1 MTGAPNWR
9 EIDGCCQVVIRFSGK
24 TLLTRIQSNS
34 YRFLLFSGLLTW
46 FTFLFSSFFHLKEMP
61 QEEANLVMN
70 HRRLWSAHL
79 NPLST
84 ELQGILKDL
93 AGRNLGEM

>member
-1 MTGAPNWR
+1 M
-9 EIDGCCQVVIRFSGK
+9 S
-24 TLLTRIQSNS
+24 
-34 YRFLLFSGLLTW
+34 
-46 FTFLFSSFFHLKEMP
+46 
-61 QEEANLVMN
+61 QEEANQVMN

-93 AGRNLGEM
+93 AGTTLIDK

>member
-1 MTGAPNWR
+1 M
-9 EIDGCCQVVIRFSGK
+9 S
-24 TLLTRIQSNS
+24 
-34 YRFLLFSGLLTW
+34 
-46 FTFLFSSFFHLKEMP
+46 
-61 QEEANLVMN
+61 QEEANQVMN

-93 AGRNLGEM
+93 AGRTNEFSQAVLSRTESLSNGSLTINLCDLSTTFTTEQF

>member
-1 MTGAPNWR
+1 
-9 EIDGCCQVVIRFSGK
+9 
-24 TLLTRIQSNS
+24 
-34 YRFLLFSGLLTW
+34 
-46 FTFLFSSFFHLKEMP
+46 MP
-61 QEEANLVMN
+61 QEEANQVMN

-93 AGRNLGEM
+93 AGTVRKLDMCMCSQYSLLSRLCLKRTLLKDGNTKNTKRKLGVNTHFLEIIKQQ

>member
-1 MTGAPNWR
+1 
-9 EIDGCCQVVIRFSGK
+9 
-24 TLLTRIQSNS
+24 
-34 YRFLLFSGLLTW
+34 
-46 FTFLFSSFFHLKEMP
+46 MP

-93 AGRNLGEM
+93 AGRNLSGM

>member
-1 MTGAPNWR
+1 M
-9 EIDGCCQVVIRFSGK
+9 S
-24 TLLTRIQSNS
+24 
-34 YRFLLFSGLLTW
+34 
-46 FTFLFSSFFHLKEMP
+46 
-61 QEEANLVMN
+61 QEEANQVMN

-93 AGRNLGEM
+93 AGTALVNKRFSLQTLTSLSVCKAIL